1 MVDTELPSP
10 TLLPVLESH
19 DYLLWPIYILTVG
32 RQDVLKWRGPPSRVC
47 SAKAP
52 SQFGWCPRACLYLKA
67 AWGLMGRSSCGP
79 WKQKAVHGSC
89 TCSQA
94 SVGQVLED
102 IQSALWGEGSH
113 IRIAPPLRRQGNEI
127 GLLVGH
133 YGYVVSVWNSSF
145 RALGRELLN
154 SGWTGC
160 FICCCCFLG
169 YL

>member
-102 IQSALWGEGSH
+102 IPECS
-113 IRIAPPLRRQGNEI
+113 
-127 GLLVGH
+127 
-133 YGYVVSVWNSSF
+133 
-145 RALGRELLN
+145 LGRRKSHQDSPSPEKTGERDRPP
-154 SGWTGC
+154 GWSLWLCG
-160 FICCCCFLG
+160 
-169 YL
+169 